1 MRPLPG
7 PTERR
12 REQVLVA
19 GPALLGGLLAVAIG
33 ALVVAPQWQGLQAE
47 QQRWGQ
53 LLEGRQRLP
62 LLRRQLASLEQRL
75 QGAEARNRQ
84 ISTLIAGSGDV
95 STLLAMLSAEAAAAG
110 VVLDRYEPVPAPA
123 AGRPDPKATPP
134 PNAKPAKPPAD
145 PLLAPGWVKTSVLL
159 TARGAGP
166 QLVQFLRR
174 LERLSPLMV
183 QSDLA
188 VKAGTPAELRLNLS
202 YYDARPSP

>member
-1 MRPLPG
+1 MSPWPG
-7 PTERR
+7 LTERHR
-12 REQVLVA
+12 QRVLVA
-19 GPALLGGLLAVAIG
+19 GPVLLGGLLALAIG
-33 ALVVAPQWQGLQAE
+33 ALVVGPQWQGLQLE
-47 QQRWGQ
+47 RQRWGQ
-53 LLEGRQRLP
+53 LQEGRQRLP
-62 LLRRQLASLEQRL
+62 LLRRQLADLEQRL
-75 QGAEARNRQ
+75 QRAEASNRQ

-110 VVLDRYEPVPAPA
+110 VVLDRYEPVPSPTTAAPT
-123 AGRPDPKATPP
+123 AGHTAKPS
-134 PNAKPAKPPAD
+134 AKPAKPPAD
-145 PLLAPGWVKTSVLL
+145 PLLAPGWDKTSVLL

>member
-7 PTERR
+7 PTELR
-12 REQVLVA
+12 REQALVA

-75 QGAEARNRQ
+75 QGAEVRNRQ

-123 AGRPDPKATPP
+123 AGRADPKATPTP
-134 PNAKPAKPPAD
+134 PAKPAKPPAD

>member
-1 MRPLPG
+1 MSPWPG
-7 PTERR
+7 LTERHR
-12 REQVLVA
+12 QRVLVA
-19 GPALLGGLLAVAIG
+19 GPVLLGGLLALAIG
-33 ALVVAPQWQGLQAE
+33 ALVVGPQWQGLQVE
-47 QQRWGQ
+47 RQRWGQ
-53 LLEGRQRLP
+53 LQEGRQRLP
-62 LLRRQLASLEQRL
+62 LLRRQLADLEQRL
-75 QGAEARNRQ
+75 QRAEASNRQ

-95 STLLAMLSAEAAAAG
+95 STLLAMLSAEAADAG
-110 VVLDRYEPVPAPA
+110 VVLDRYEPVPSPTTAAPT
-123 AGRPDPKATPP
+123 AGPT
-134 PNAKPAKPPAD
+134 AKPAKPPAD
-145 PLLAPGWVKTSVLL
+145 PLLAPGWEKTSVLL

>member
-7 PTERR
+7 PTELR
-12 REQVLVA
+12 REHVLVA
-19 GPALLGGLLAVAIG
+19 GPALLGGVLALAIG

-62 LLRRQLASLEQRL
+62 LLRRQLASLEQGL

-123 AGRPDPKATPP
+123 AGRPDPKATPS
-134 PNAKPAKPPAD
+134 PNAKPAKPPVD
-145 PLLAPGWVKTSVLL
+145 PLLAPGWVKTSVLF
-159 TARGAGP
+159 TARGSGP

>member
-1 MRPLPG
+1 
-7 PTERR
+7 
-12 REQVLVA
+12 
-19 GPALLGGLLAVAIG
+19 
-33 ALVVAPQWQGLQAE
+33 
-47 QQRWGQ
+47 
-53 LLEGRQRLP
+53 
-62 LLRRQLASLEQRL
+62 LRRQLASLEQRL

-95 STLLAMLSAEAAAAG
+95 STLLAMLSSEAAAAG
-110 VVLDRYEPVPAPA
+110 VVLDRYEPVPASA
-123 AGRPDPKATPP
+123 AGRADPKATPTP
-134 PNAKPAKPPAD
+134 PAKPPKPPAD

>member
-7 PTERR
+7 PTELR

-110 VVLDRYEPVPAPA
+110 VVLDRYEPVPSPTTAAPT
-123 AGRPDPKATPP
+123 AGPT
-134 PNAKPAKPPAD
+134 AKPAKPPAD
-145 PLLAPGWVKTSVLL
+145 PLLAPGWDKTSVLL

>member
-1 MRPLPG
+1 MRPLQG
-7 PTERR
+7 PMELS

-19 GPALLGGLLAVAIG
+19 GPALLGGVLALAIG

-123 AGRPDPKATPP
+123 AGRPDPKATPS

-159 TARGAGP
+159 TARGSGP